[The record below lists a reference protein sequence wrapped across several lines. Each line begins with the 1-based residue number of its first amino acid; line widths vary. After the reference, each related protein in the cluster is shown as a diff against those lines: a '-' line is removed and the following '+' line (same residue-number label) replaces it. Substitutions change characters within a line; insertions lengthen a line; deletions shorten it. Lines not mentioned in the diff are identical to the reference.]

1 MFCGEHGTL
10 DYCPECL
17 SEERDGVLEKRV
29 KELEDLVHK
38 LHACVPNNPSLDD
51 EVDKVIRPLY
61 PVSWEALVDD

>member
-29 KELEDLVHK
+29 KELESLACE
-38 LHACVPNNPSLDD
+38 LHEQVYDNPYLDSLF
-51 EVDKVIRPLY
+51 EKTMEGI
-61 PVSWEALVDD
+61 SQ